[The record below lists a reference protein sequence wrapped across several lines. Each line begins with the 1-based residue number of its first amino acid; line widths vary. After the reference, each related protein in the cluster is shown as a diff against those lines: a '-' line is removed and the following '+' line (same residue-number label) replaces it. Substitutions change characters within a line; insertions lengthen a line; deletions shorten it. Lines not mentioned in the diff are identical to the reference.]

1 MVTNKFVEWQIETE
15 IAGDQFKHIV
25 YRKEILDEIKRHD
38 DAGN

>member
-25 YRKEILDEIKRHD
+25 YRKDSDFYFLR
-38 DAGN
+38 